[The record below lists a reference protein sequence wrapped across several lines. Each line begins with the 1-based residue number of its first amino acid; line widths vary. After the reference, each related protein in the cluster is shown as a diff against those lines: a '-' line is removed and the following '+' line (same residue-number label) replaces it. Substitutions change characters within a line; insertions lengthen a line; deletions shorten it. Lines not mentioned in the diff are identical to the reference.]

1 MGHEFTSLVLALLWG
16 GGHPPKVDADLI
28 EQARALEGTYEFEMF
43 FSLTCHNC
51 PDVVQALTLMALVN
65 PNVSA
70 TLIEGGT
77 HKDEV
82 YSFGGTEYEGFIVV
96 TAAFIPVFLAA
107 MGILWALTGRLSRMQ
122 AVTAVLIIVFGGLSV
137 WLNDDRFFKMK
148 PTIIYTL
155 FGGILGLGLFLG
167 RSWLQFVMEELMPLR
182 DEGWRILTRRVTVL
196 FLVLAAAN
204 EIVWRN
210 FSTEIWVYF
219 ETFGMPIAIFAFFM
233 AQSPLFTAYAL
244 EQDDQA

>member
-1 MGHEFTSLVLALLWG
+1 MSTRKI
-16 GGHPPKVDADLI
+16 HPGLKSF
-28 EQARALEGTYEFEMF
+28 LELGPVIGF
-43 FSLTCHNC
+43 FI
-51 PDVVQALTLMALVN
+51 AYLMV
-65 PNVSA
+65 
-70 TLIEGGT
+70 
-77 HKDEV
+77 KDEV